1 MMEIVDSIAGI
12 AIMNYAQAFSWHSL
26 EERKIDYRNYKLYI
40 VLFASIIF
48 LMMIVS
54 LAELFF
60 KIVCTT
66 MISITLSYYLMHC
79 DIKRTILM
87 SIMTQI
93 IIMISETG
101 LAVFLSFLGV
111 DINALVNLKFGG
123 FAFNASV
130 SIIVI
135 LFSMIGFFPK
145 LYRVILKRTDK
156 INSEYF
162 IAFSLAIILIAN
174 ILAANV
180 YQKIDFKFLLIFNT
194 CITILY
200 FVVIIHSFS
209 NKNNYLKVYDK
220 YNTTLSSLKQYED
233 ILNRYRISSHENK
246 NQLLTVR
253 NMIKNKEK
261 NIPEYIDAIIENKLK
276 DDEKLMQQST
286 IIPAGGLR
294 GLIYSKMLLMNS
306 KNIDFDLSIDKGMRT
321 MELISLGEQT
331 LLDICTIMGV
341 FLDNAIEAV
350 DELEEKF
357 IDLEMNVESKK
368 LYISV
373 TNNFE
378 GVIDLDHISD
388 KGFSS
393 KGGSHG
399 YGLSLV
405 KELVDFNDLLQ
416 NKRTISHDEFT
427 QTLIV
432 EMENIQK

>member
-1 MMEIVDSIAGI
+1 MIDTVNNILGI
-12 AIMNYAQAFSWHSL
+12 FIMSYAHIYSWHSL
-26 EERKIDYRNYKLYI
+26 ERKRINYRNYKLYI
-40 VLFASIIF
+40 VLILFVILLITT
-48 LMMIVS
+48 VS

-101 LAVFLSFLGV
+101 LAVFLSFLDV

-145 LYRVILKRTDK
+145 LYRVILKKTDK

-180 YQKIDFKFLLIFNT
+180 YQKIDFKVLLIFNT
-194 CITILY
+194 FITILY

-253 NMIKNKEK
+253 NMIKK
-261 NIPEYIDAIIENKLK
+261 
-276 DDEKLMQQST
+276 
-286 IIPAGGLR
+286 
-294 GLIYSKMLLMNS
+294 
-306 KNIDFDLSIDKGMRT
+306 
-321 MELISLGEQT
+321 
-331 LLDICTIMGV
+331 
-341 FLDNAIEAV
+341 
-350 DELEEKF
+350 
-357 IDLEMNVESKK
+357 
-368 LYISV
+368 
-373 TNNFE
+373 
-378 GVIDLDHISD
+378 
-388 KGFSS
+388 
-393 KGGSHG
+393 
-399 YGLSLV
+399 
-405 KELVDFNDLLQ
+405 
-416 NKRTISHDEFT
+416 
-427 QTLIV
+427 
-432 EMENIQK
+432 

>member
-1 MMEIVDSIAGI
+1 
-12 AIMNYAQAFSWHSL
+12 
-26 EERKIDYRNYKLYI
+26 
-40 VLFASIIF
+40 
-48 LMMIVS
+48 
-54 LAELFF
+54 
-60 KIVCTT
+60 
-66 MISITLSYYLMHC
+66 
-79 DIKRTILM
+79 
-87 SIMTQI
+87 
-93 IIMISETG
+93 
-101 LAVFLSFLGV
+101 
-111 DINALVNLKFGG
+111 
-123 FAFNASV
+123 
-130 SIIVI
+130 
-135 LFSMIGFFPK
+135 
-145 LYRVILKRTDK
+145 
-156 INSEYF
+156 
-162 IAFSLAIILIAN
+162 
-174 ILAANV
+174 
-180 YQKIDFKFLLIFNT
+180 
-194 CITILY
+194 
-200 FVVIIHSFS
+200 
-209 NKNNYLKVYDK
+209 
-220 YNTTLSSLKQYED
+220 
-233 ILNRYRISSHENK
+233 
-246 NQLLTVR
+246 
-253 NMIKNKEK
+253 
-261 NIPEYIDAIIENKLK
+261 
-276 DDEKLMQQST
+276 MQQST

-294 GLIYSKMLLMNS
+294 GLIYSKMLLMNN

-350 DELEEKF
+350 DGLEEKF

-378 GVIDLDHISD
+378 GAIDLDHISD